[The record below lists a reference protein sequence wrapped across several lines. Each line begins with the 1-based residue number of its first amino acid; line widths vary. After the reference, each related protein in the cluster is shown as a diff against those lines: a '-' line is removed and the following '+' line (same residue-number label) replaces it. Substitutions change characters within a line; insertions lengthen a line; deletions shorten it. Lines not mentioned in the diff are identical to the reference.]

1 LKTYTL
7 REEHTYD
14 EASRLR
20 FTRHKINANNW
31 VVTTAPLYDELGRL
45 ADKRLHASNY
55 DGTSAVT
62 LSSNFNYLQSLD
74 YTYNIR
80 GWLTAINDPSTCS
93 TQAGDNLQDMF
104 KMSLTY
110 EATATGGTPQYNGN
124 ISTLQWATS
133 TNLSTCSNRSLYR
146 FSYDYANRLSAAAY
160 LIWTGA
166 WNAVDYYSEPNIAY
180 DLNGNIKSYT
190 RRGLTS
196 GTSTFGIIDQLTYT
210 YGDTPRPDRLT
221 NIADAASATKGFL
234 YTAGAAAY
242 QYDANGNMTQDNHKG
257 FTFAYNHL
265 NLLKARTPSL

>member
-1 LKTYTL
+1 VTKY
-7 REEHTYD
+7 RSGF
-14 EASRLR
+14 ARLQVSQWR
-20 FTRHKINANNW
+20 TNINGAC
-31 VVTTAPLYDELGRL
+31 
-45 ADKRLHASNY
+45 
-55 DGTSAVT
+55 
-62 LSSNFNYLQSLD
+62 LD
-74 YTYNIR
+74 
-80 GWLTAINDPSTCS
+80 
-93 TQAGDNLQDMF
+93 QQQF
-104 KMSLTY
+104 
-110 EATATGGTPQYNGN
+110 
-124 ISTLQWATS
+124 
-133 TNLSTCSNRSLYR
+133 R
-146 FSYDYANRLSAAAY
+146 FSYDAASRMLAAEHKTHNGSSWQNTDRY
-160 LIWTGA
+160 KESG
-166 WNAVDYYSEPNIAY
+166 IAY